1 MATTFRIRASLTQNA
16 MSCRS
21 EANARKKQSAL
32 SRQQVKFAEKNHR
45 LVYTFLAKQHLDPD
59 EYYDL
64 AAVGYLRAVMRYC
77 SHAYLRRFSFSTVAF
92 RAMQQSIASWRRSEA
107 RRRQAEEAYCA
118 LCGRRENVCDAELS
132 EAYFFSELQK
142 CGTPQQATFALLR
155 LHGYSIAEIAAQYK
169 LDPRR
174 VRRMLKS
181 LYSAYLR
188 FRGDGKEAT
197 K

>member
-1 MATTFRIRASLTQNA
+1 MILANITILPLWATCALWNA
-16 MSCRS
+16 IVPMPIC
-21 EANARKKQSAL
+21 
-32 SRQQVKFAEKNHR
+32 
-45 LVYTFLAKQHLDPD
+45 
-59 EYYDL
+59 
-64 AAVGYLRAVMRYC
+64 AV
-77 SHAYLRRFSFSTVAF
+77 FSFSTVAY
-92 RAMQQSIASWRRSEA
+92 RAMQQSIVSWKRGES

-118 LCGRRENVCDAELS
+118 LYGRRETVCDAELP

-142 CGTPQQATFALLR
+142 CGTPQQAAFALLR
-155 LHGYSIAEIAAQYK
+155 LHGYSIAEIAARYN

>member
-1 MATTFRIRASLTQNA
+1 
-16 MSCRS
+16 
-21 EANARKKQSAL
+21 
-32 SRQQVKFAEKNHR
+32 
-45 LVYTFLAKQHLDPD
+45 
-59 EYYDL
+59 
-64 AAVGYLRAVMRYC
+64 
-77 SHAYLRRFSFSTVAF
+77 
-92 RAMQQSIASWRRSEA
+92 MQQSIVSWKRGES

-142 CGTPQQATFALLR
+142 CGTPQQAAFALLR
-155 LHGYSIAEIAAQYK
+155 LHGYSIAEIAARYK

>member
-1 MATTFRIRASLTQNA
+1 MSIQNNTAVDVYQDFILPTALDSDFSSEDLADDMDGLQLTMQ
-16 MSCRS
+16 R
-21 EANARKKQSAL
+21 
-32 SRQQVKFAEKNHR
+32 VKIPG
-45 LVYTFLAKQHLDPD
+45 D
-59 EYYDL
+59 YYDL
-64 AAVGYLRAVMRYC
+64 AVMGYLRAVERYC
-77 SHAYLRRFSFSTVAF
+77 SHAYLRRFSFSTVAY
-92 RAMQQSIASWRRSEA
+92 RAMQQSIVSWKRGES

-118 LCGRRENVCDAELS
+118 LYGRRETVCDAELS

-142 CGTPQQATFALLR
+142 CGTPQQAAFALLR
-155 LHGYSIAEIAAQYK
+155 LHGYSIAEIAARYK